1 MVHKTGI
8 ERMKILHTA
17 DWHLGKRLEQFSRL
31 EEQIAVLSEICDIA
45 DSHNPD
51 AVLIAGDLFDNFNPS
66 TEAIELFY
74 KTLKRLTNNGKRL
87 VVAIAGNHDS
97 PERIEAPD
105 PLARECGIVFSGFPT
120 TQIPKF
126 KLESG
131 LEILQSEPGFIEVKL
146 PNSEMPLRLILTP
159 FANEYRMKTYLGIE
173 NSEQELRQVLEE
185 HWQQLATKHC
195 DENGVNILVT
205 HLFMVKN
212 GAAMPEEPEEEK
224 PINHVGGA
232 QAIFTANVPKQIQY
246 VALGHLHRPFQM
258 DDTPCP
264 VVYSGSPLSYSFSEA
279 EQQKFVNMLHA
290 EPGKALQYEKIPLIS
305 GKKLVRYKAQGAE
318 DVLHWLTNNPNILV
332 ELTLVTENYL
342 TASERKSILQ
352 AHEGIVAIIPEI
364 QRVEQEIGHH
374 KTIDLNQQMDDLFKE
389 YFKSKTGQD
398 INEELLTLFQEIKAE
413 KL

>member
-1 MVHKTGI
+1 
-8 ERMKILHTA
+8 MKILHTA
-17 DWHLGKRLEQFSRL
+17 DWHLGKRLEQFSRF
-31 EEQIAVLSEICDIA
+31 EEQNAVLAEICDIA
-45 DSHNPD
+45 DQQNVD

-120 TQIPKF
+120 THTPSF

-146 PNSEMPLRLILTP
+146 PSTEIPLRLILTP
-159 FANEYRMKTYLGIE
+159 YANEYRMKTFLGIE
-173 NSEQELRQVLEE
+173 NAEQEMRQVLEE
-185 HWQQLATKHC
+185 HWQQLADAHC
-195 DENGVNILVT
+195 DEHGVNILVT

-232 QAIFTANVPKQIQY
+232 QAIFTANVPKQMQY

-258 DDTPCP
+258 DDVPCP
-264 VVYSGSPLSYSFSEA
+264 VVYSGSPISYSFSEA
-279 EQQKFVNMLHA
+279 EQQKFVNILHA
-290 EPGKALQYEKIPLIS
+290 EPAKAMHYEKIPLYS
-305 GKKLVRYKAQGAE
+305 GKKLIRHKAKGAE
-318 DVLHWLTNNPNILV
+318 NALNWLYENPNALV
-332 ELTLVTENYL
+332 ELTLITENFL
-342 TASERKSILQ
+342 TAAERKAILQ
-352 AHEGIVAIIPEI
+352 AHDGIVAIIPEI
-364 QRVEQEIGHH
+364 QRTTQESQTT

-389 YFKSKTGQD
+389 YFRSKTGQD
-398 INEELLTLFQEIKAE
+398 INDELFALFQEIKAA
-413 KL
+413 K